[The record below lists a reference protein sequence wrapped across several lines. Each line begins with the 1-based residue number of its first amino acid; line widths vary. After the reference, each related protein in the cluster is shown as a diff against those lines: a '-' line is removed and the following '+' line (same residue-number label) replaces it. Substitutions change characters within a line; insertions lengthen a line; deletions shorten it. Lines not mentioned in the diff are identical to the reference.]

1 MKKLL
6 VIAYHFPPCA
16 LSGTYRT
23 LAWVRLLAQR
33 GWDITVVTV
42 KNPESPLDYELLK
55 KIPNFVKILR
65 APYINPLEILGKLKK
80 SNHSPSHFSRL
91 TSHPSLLT
99 PHISPLT
106 PHPSPLTPH
115 VSPLTSHPSPLTPH
129 PSRFTSHLSH
139 LKDWLTWWLHI
150 PDNHICWLPF
160 GLLKAIKAIK
170 KHKISI
176 IYSTSPYM
184 TAHLI
189 AGLAKKITKIPW
201 VADFRDPWRANP
213 FRNIPYKILN
223 HWDSI
228 LEAWTVKQA
237 NHIICVT
244 EYMKNDFINR
254 YPFIKNKIS
263 YIPNG
268 YDPEDY
274 ENLKPIREFDKDFFV
289 ITHTGTFYGPRS
301 PIPIFKAL
309 NLLKKQL
316 PDLAK
321 KLRLQLIGNPTYN
334 GERLEEI
341 ADKFNITEMVKV
353 ISTVPKYKALCYL
366 KGSDAL
372 LLVGFKG
379 KGAEMQVP
387 AKLYEYFAIKKPIFV
402 LAPLKS
408 AIADIFYVANPP
420 GEICEPDNIPDITDK
435 LAKIMKNQ
443 YQPSPQIEKF
453 NRHNLVIKLETILN
467 RLNNLTFKNNSTA
480 NNYK

>member
-1 MKKLL
+1 MNKRLL

-23 LAWVRLLAQR
+23 LAWVRLLSQR
-33 GWDITVVTV
+33 GWDIIVLTV

-55 KIPNFVKILR
+55 KIPNSVKILR
-65 APYINPLEILGKLKK
+65 APYINPLEILGKFKKKHKK
-80 SNHSPSHFSRL
+80 SSYLFSPLIISQSPSHLINQL
-91 TSHPSLLT
+91 TNQLANQLT
-99 PHISPLT
+99 NI
-106 PHPSPLTPH
+106 
-115 VSPLTSHPSPLTPH
+115 
-129 PSRFTSHLSH
+129 
-139 LKDWLTWWLHI
+139 KDWLTWWLHI
-150 PDNHICWLPF
+150 PDNHICWFPF
-160 GLLKAIKAIK
+160 ALLEAIKAIK
-170 KHKISI
+170 KYKISI

-189 AGLAKKITKIPW
+189 AGLAKKITKLPW

-228 LEAWTVKQA
+228 LEAWVVRQA
-237 NHIICVT
+237 DHIICVT
-244 EYMKNDFINR
+244 EYMKKDFINR

-274 ENLKPIREFDKDFFV
+274 ENLKPIREFDEDCFV

-301 PIPIFKAL
+301 PIPVFKAL

-316 PDLAK
+316 PDLSK
-321 KLRLQLIGNPTYN
+321 KLRLQLIGNPNYN
-334 GERLEEI
+334 GKRLEEI

-353 ISTVPKYKALCYL
+353 IPTLPKYEALCYL
-366 KGSDAL
+366 KGSDVL

-408 AIADIFYVANPP
+408 AIADIFYTAGAP
-420 GEICEPDNIPDITDK
+420 GEICEPNDISQISIK
-435 LAKIMKNQ
+435 LRKMMEQKNKFFFKV
-443 YQPSPQIEKF
+443 EGF
-453 NRHNLVIKLETILN
+453 NRHNLVIKLVKIL
-467 RLNNLTFKNNSTA
+467 RNLIF
-480 NNYK
+480 

>member
-33 GWDITVVTV
+33 GWNITVVTV

-55 KIPNFVKILR
+55 KIPNSVKILR

-80 SNHSPSHFSRL
+80 KHKKSSPSLLTSHVSLL
-91 TSHPSLLT
+91 TSHPSRLT
-99 PHISPLT
+99 PHLSPLTSHVSPLTSHISPLT
-106 PHPSPLTPH
+106 PHPSPLT
-115 VSPLTSHPSPLTPH
+115 
-129 PSRFTSHLSH
+129 SHLSR

-170 KHKISI
+170 KYKISI

-201 VADFRDPWRANP
+201 IADFRDPWRANP
-213 FRNIPYKILN
+213 FRNIPYRMLN
-223 HWDSI
+223 QWDKF
-228 LEAWTVKQA
+228 LESWVIKQA

-274 ENLKPIREFDKDFFV
+274 ENLKPLREFDKDFFV

-301 PIPIFKAL
+301 PIPVFKAL
-309 NLLKKQL
+309 SLLQQKS
-316 PDLAK
+316 PELARRV
-321 KLRLQLIGNPTYN
+321 RLQLIGMPEYN
-334 GERLEEI
+334 GKHLKDI
-341 ADKFNITEMVKV
+341 ATQFGISHLVRV
-353 ISTVPKYKALCYL
+353 IPTVPKSKALAYL
-366 KGSDAL
+366 KGSNAL
-372 LLVGFKG
+372 LLMGFKG
-379 KGAEMQVP
+379 ENSKIQVS
-387 AKLYEYFAIKKPIFV
+387 AKFYEYLAIGKPILI
-402 LAPLKS
+402 LAPQKS
-408 AIADIFYVANPP
+408 DVAEIFYSTSIP
-420 GEICEPDNIPDITDK
+420 GEICEPDDIPDITDK
-435 LAKIMKNQ
+435 LTKIMKNQ

-453 NRHNLVIKLETILN
+453 NR
-467 RLNNLTFKNNSTA
+467 NNLLVKFESILCNLLS
-480 NNYK
+480 

>member
-23 LAWVRLLAQR
+23 LAWVRLLSQR
-33 GWDITVVTV
+33 GWDIIVLTV

-55 KIPNFVKILR
+55 KIPNSVKILQ
-65 APYINPLEILGKLKK
+65 APYINPLEILGKFKKKHKK
-80 SNHSPSHFSRL
+80 SN
-91 TSHPSLLT
+91 
-99 PHISPLT
+99 
-106 PHPSPLTPH
+106 PSPLTPH
-115 VSPLTSHPSPLTPH
+115 S
-129 PSRFTSHLSH
+129 SRFTSHLSR

-150 PDNHICWLPF
+150 PDNHICWFPF
-160 GLLKAIKAIK
+160 ALLEAIKAIK
-170 KHKISI
+170 KYKISI

-189 AGLAKKITKIPW
+189 AGLAKKITKLPW

-213 FRNIPYKILN
+213 FRHIPYQTLD

-228 LEAWTVKQA
+228 LEAWVVRQA
-237 NHIICVT
+237 DHIICVT
-244 EYMKNDFINR
+244 EYMKKDFINR

-268 YDPEDY
+268 YDPEEY
-274 ENLKPIREFDKDFFV
+274 ENLKPIREFDEDCFV

-301 PIPIFKAL
+301 PIPVFKAL

-316 PDLAK
+316 PDLSK

-334 GERLEEI
+334 GESLEKI
-341 ADKFNITEMVKV
+341 VAKFNIAEMVKV

-366 KGSDAL
+366 KGSDVL

-408 AIADIFYVANPP
+408 AIADIFYTAGAP
-420 GEICEPDNIPDITDK
+420 GEICEPNDISQVSIK
-435 LAKIMKNQ
+435 LKKMIEQKNKFFFKV
-443 YQPSPQIEKF
+443 EGF
-453 NRHNLVIKLETILN
+453 NRHNLVIKLVKIL
-467 RLNNLTFKNNSTA
+467 RNLIF
-480 NNYK
+480 

>member
-6 VIAYHFPPCA
+6 VIAYRFPPCA

-33 GWDITVVTV
+33 GWNITVVTV
-42 KNPESPLDYELLK
+42 KNPEPPLDYELLK
-55 KIPNFVKILR
+55 KIPNSVKILR

-80 SNHSPSHFSRL
+80 SNHSPSHS
-91 TSHPSLLT
+91 
-99 PHISPLT
+99 
-106 PHPSPLTPH
+106 
-115 VSPLTSHPSPLTPH
+115 
-129 PSRFTSHLSH
+129 SRFTSHLSPLTSH
-139 LKDWLTWWLHI
+139 VSPLTTHFSRLKDWLTWWLHI

-170 KHKISI
+170 KYKISL

-189 AGLAKKITKIPW
+189 AGLTKKITRIPW

-228 LEAWTVKQA
+228 LETWTVKQA
-237 NHIICVT
+237 DHIICVT
-244 EYMKNDFINR
+244 EYMKNDFMNR

-274 ENLKPIREFDKDFFV
+274 ENLKPLREFDENCFV

-301 PIPIFKAL
+301 PIAVFKAL
-309 NLLKKQL
+309 NLLKKQF

-321 KLRLQLIGNPTYN
+321 KLRVQLIGNPTYN
-334 GERLEEI
+334 EESLEKI
-341 ADKFNITEMVKV
+341 VAKFNITEMVKV
-353 ISTVPKYKALCYL
+353 IPTLPKYKALCYL

-387 AKLYEYFAIKKPIFV
+387 AKLYEYFAIKKPILI

-408 AIADIFYVANPP
+408 AIADIFYAAGVC

-435 LAKIMKNQ
+435 LTKIMKNQ

-453 NRHNLVIKLETILN
+453 NRHNLVIKLENILN

>member
-6 VIAYHFPPCA
+6 VIAYYFPPCTF
-16 LSGTYRT
+16 SGIYRT

-33 GWDITVVTV
+33 GWNITVLTT
-42 KNPESPLDYELLK
+42 KNPEPPLNYDLLK
-55 KIPNFVKILR
+55 KIPTSVKILR

-80 SNHSPSHFSRL
+80 SNHSPSHSSRF
-91 TSHPSLLT
+91 TS
-99 PHISPLT
+99 
-106 PHPSPLTPH
+106 HPSPLTSH
-115 VSPLTSHPSPLTPH
+115 VSPLTSHL
-129 PSRFTSHLSH
+129 SR

-170 KHKISI
+170 KYKISL

-189 AGLAKKITKIPW
+189 AGLTQKITRIPW
-201 VADFRDPWRANP
+201 IADFRDPWRANP

-228 LEAWTVKQA
+228 LETWTVKQA
-237 NHIICVT
+237 DHIICVT

-309 NLLKKQL
+309 SLLQQKSPEL
-316 PDLAK
+316 VRRV
-321 KLRLQLIGNPTYN
+321 RLQLIGMPEYN
-334 GERLEEI
+334 GEHLKDI
-341 ADKFNITEMVKV
+341 AAQFGISHLVRV
-353 ISTVPKYKALCYL
+353 IPCLLYT
-366 KGSDAL
+366 SDA
-372 LLVGFKG
+372 
-379 KGAEMQVP
+379 
-387 AKLYEYFAIKKPIFV
+387 
-402 LAPLKS
+402 
-408 AIADIFYVANPP
+408 AD
-420 GEICEPDNIPDITDK
+420 E
-435 LAKIMKNQ
+435 
-443 YQPSPQIEKF
+443 
-453 NRHNLVIKLETILN
+453 
-467 RLNNLTFKNNSTA
+467 
-480 NNYK
+480 